1 MVGKKALPIQMGL
14 VMLYN
19 GFNTV
24 QHRIKRRNKFFDLR
38 NIIGTLMGVA
48 VIASID
54 QLLRLFNVSIYLYNV
69 FWGIVVLFTVCMDL
83 LKKHE
88 ERREREMRL
97 EEANENE
104 IM

>member
-1 MVGKKALPIQMGL
+1 MEFSCIAAVVVGGTS
-14 VMLYN
+14 ML
-19 GFNTV
+19 GGSG
-24 QHRIKRRNKFFDLR
+24 

-83 LKKHE
+83 LKSMKNAGTGNAFG
-88 ERREREMRL
+88 RSK
-97 EEANENE
+97 
-104 IM
+104 

>member
-1 MVGKKALPIQMGL
+1 
-14 VMLYN
+14 
-19 GFNTV
+19 
-24 QHRIKRRNKFFDLR
+24 
-38 NIIGTLMGVA
+38 MGVA

-83 LKKHE
+83 LKVLMKNAGT
-88 ERREREMRL
+88 EMRL